1 MHKGVFDN
9 LKKAESG
16 ARISIISYLLLAFIK
31 LIIGVLYNSSA
42 LIADG
47 INNAT
52 DVISSVCVLIGIRIS
67 RKPADENH
75 LYGHFRA
82 ELISTLIASFI
93 MMYAGIQVVI
103 FAIKKLIY
111 SQYEV
116 PTVHTAITAFISVGI
131 MFSVFYYN
139 YNLAKKISSNSLKAA
154 ALDNLSDGFVSLG
167 TLVGIFGTII
177 GFKQA
182 DIITAIIVGIIIIF
196 TAVKIFKEATH
207 ILTDGIEVE
216 TIEEINNIVKNIDG
230 VIKVKDIRGR
240 SHGLIHFIDVTVTV
254 NPNLNVTKSHDITVK
269 IEKALSKNFFA
280 CETLVHLEPDDNE
293 V

>member
-1 MHKGVFDN
+1 M
-9 LKKAESG
+9 
-16 ARISIISYLLLAFIK
+16 LAFIK

-75 LYGHFRA
+75 LYCHFRA
-82 ELISTLIASFI
+82 ELISTLIDSFI

-116 PTVHTAITAFISVGI
+116 PTFHNAITAFISVGI

-167 TLVGIFGTII
+167 TLVSLFGTII

-182 DIITAIIVGIIIIF
+182 DIITAIIVSIIIIF
-196 TAVKIFKEATH
+196 TAVKTFKEATH
-207 ILTDGIEVE
+207 ILTNGIEVE
-216 TIEEINNIVKNIDG
+216 TIEEEINNIVKNIDG

-240 SHGLIHFIDVTVTV
+240 SHGLIHFIDVTITV

-269 IEKALSKNFFA
+269 IEKALSKNF
-280 CETLVHLEPDDNE
+280 LRVKL
-293 V
+293 